1 MKGKEL
7 RAIRKRLKVSQAEL
21 AKRLGVH
28 RVTVAKW
35 EIGTNPV
42 PEMAAKLMRLLET
55 MQK

>member
-1 MKGKEL
+1 MTGKEL
-7 RAIRKRLKVSQAEL
+7 LAIRKRLQLSQALL

-35 EIGTNPV
+35 EAGTNPV
-42 PEMAAKLMRLLET
+42 PEMAAKLMRLIAE